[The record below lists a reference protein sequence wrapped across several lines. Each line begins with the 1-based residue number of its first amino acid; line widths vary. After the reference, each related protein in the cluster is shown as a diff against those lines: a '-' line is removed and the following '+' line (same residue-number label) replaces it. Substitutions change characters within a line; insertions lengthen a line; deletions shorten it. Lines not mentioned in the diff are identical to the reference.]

1 MVKDMRL
8 ETERLIIRPYVE
20 EDLMECFQLMQDEE
34 LFKYKDMGVMT
45 LDEYKGL
52 FRWLMDSYNVGFDGD
67 FAYSFNIILKET
79 GAHIGWVGLGGL
91 ATDRTKTEIFYLI
104 GVQYQ
109 KQGYATEA
117 SKAMLDYG
125 FQTIGLKE
133 IVAVC
138 RKENRA
144 SSRVMEKIGLRFRF
158 LQEGLP
164 KEFEQCNGDP
174 YYSLTREE
182 YLRNGA
188 KA

>member
-1 MVKDMRL
+1 MVKNMHL
-8 ETERLIIRPYVE
+8 ETERLIIRPYLE
-20 EDLMECFQLMQDEE
+20 DDLMECFQLMQDKE

-52 FRWLMDSYNVGFDGD
+52 FRWLIDSYDVGIDGN

-91 ATDRTKTEIFYLI
+91 VTDTTKKEIFYLI
-104 GVQYQ
+104 GIKYQ
-109 KQGYATEA
+109 NQGYATEA
-117 SKAMLDYG
+117 SKAMLAYG
-125 FQTIGLKE
+125 FNTIGLTE

-138 RKENRA
+138 MKENIA
-144 SSRVMEKIGLRFRF
+144 SSRVMEKIGLKFRF

-174 YYSLTREE
+174 YYSLSKGE
-182 YLRNGA
+182 YLQTV
-188 KA
+188 